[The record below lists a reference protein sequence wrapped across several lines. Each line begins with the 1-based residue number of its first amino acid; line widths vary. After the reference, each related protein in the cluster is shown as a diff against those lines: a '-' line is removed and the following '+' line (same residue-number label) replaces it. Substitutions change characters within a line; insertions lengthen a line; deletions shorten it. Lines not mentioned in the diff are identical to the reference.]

1 LKKVITFVLTF
12 FKKMIQ
18 TIRKIGNSR
27 GVLIPKTMLVSCG
40 ITDEVEMEVLGD
52 SIMLRSTKNKPRQG
66 WDEAFK
72 QAITNGEEPEDDLFE
87 GIKNKFDDI
96 EWTW

>member
-1 LKKVITFVLTF
+1 
-12 FKKMIQ
+12 MIQ
-18 TIRKIGNSR
+18 TIRKIGNSN
-27 GVLIPKTMLVSCG
+27 GVLIPKTMLATCG

-52 SIMLRSTKNKPRQG
+52 SIVLRSTKSMPRQG

-72 QAITNGEEPEDDLFE
+72 QAIANGDEPEGDMFE
-87 GIKNKFDDI
+87 GMKNTFDDI

>member
-1 LKKVITFVLTF
+1 
-12 FKKMIQ
+12 
-18 TIRKIGNSR
+18 
-27 GVLIPKTMLVSCG
+27 
-40 ITDEVEMEVLGD
+40 MEVLGD

-72 QAITNGEEPEDDLFE
+72 QAITNGEETEDDLFE

>member
-1 LKKVITFVLTF
+1 
-12 FKKMIQ
+12 MIQ
-18 TIRKIGNSR
+18 TIRKIGNSN

-40 ITDEVEMEVLGD
+40 ITDEVEMQILGD
-52 SIMLRSTKNKPRQG
+52 TIMLRSTKKKPREG

-72 QAITNGEEPEDDLFE
+72 QAIADGDEPEGDLFE
-87 GIKNKFDDI
+87 GMKNTFDDT

>member
-1 LKKVITFVLTF
+1 
-12 FKKMIQ
+12 MIQ
-18 TIRKIGNSR
+18 TIRKIGNSS
-27 GVLIPKTMLVSCG
+27 GVLIPKTMLATCG

-52 SIMLRSTKNKPRQG
+52 SIMLRSTKSKPRQG

-72 QAITNGEEPEDDLFE
+72 QAIANGDEPEGDMFE
-87 GIKNKFDDI
+87 GMKNTFDDT